1 LELDQRAQAT
11 KADEGKLSSL
21 LSSRIEVAMGPPLM
35 TGGLL
40 IAVAAYLSGMPQPL
54 PTAISMVG
62 LTVAMVGGA
71 SEISF
76 LLAASRAA
84 DIVSGTKGTT
94 GLLRVLGVA
103 ALIGLYMVVV
113 GIPLVGLY
121 VLRIAARAGVKRG
134 QLLSGLLPLYSLLTL
149 GLIISASQ
157 LALATALVE
166 LLAAGASEQGAPQP
180 LGSEGQQGQQDP
192 RS

>member
-1 LELDQRAQAT
+1 MELDQKAQAT
-11 KADEGKLSSL
+11 KGDEEKLSSL

-62 LTVAMVGGA
+62 LTVSMVGGA

-84 DIVSGTKGTT
+84 DIVSGTKGAT

-103 ALIGLYMVVV
+103 ALIGLYVVIV
-113 GIPLVGLY
+113 GMPLVGLY
-121 VLRIAARAGVKRG
+121 VLRIATRAGVKKGR
-134 QLLSGLLPLYSLLTL
+134 LLSGLLPLYSLLTL

-157 LALATALVE
+157 LALATTLVE
-166 LLAAGASEQGAPQP
+166 LLAAGAPRQGAPQP

>member
-11 KADEGKLSSL
+11 KADEEKLISL
-21 LSSRIEVAMGPPLM
+21 LSSHIEVAMGPTLM

-54 PTAISMVG
+54 PTAISIVG

-84 DIVSGTKGTT
+84 DIVSRTKGTT
-94 GLLRVLGVA
+94 GLLRVLGIA

-113 GIPLVGLY
+113 GMPLVGLY
-121 VLRIAARAGVKRG
+121 VLRIATRAGVKRG

-157 LALATALVE
+157 LALATALRE
-166 LLAAGASEQGAPQP
+166 LLTASAAGQGTPQP

>member
-1 LELDQRAQAT
+1 
-11 KADEGKLSSL
+11 
-21 LSSRIEVAMGPPLM
+21 
-35 TGGLL
+35 
-40 IAVAAYLSGMPQPL
+40 
-54 PTAISMVG
+54 
-62 LTVAMVGGA
+62 MVGGA

-113 GIPLVGLY
+113 GMPFVGLY

-166 LLAAGASEQGAPQP
+166 LLAAGASGQGAPQP

>member
-1 LELDQRAQAT
+1 LELDQKAQAT
-11 KADEGKLSSL
+11 KADEEKLISL
-21 LSSRIEVAMGPPLM
+21 LSSRIEVAMGPTLM

-40 IAVAAYLSGMPQPL
+40 VAVAAYLSGMPQPL

-113 GIPLVGLY
+113 GMPLVGLY

-149 GLIISASQ
+149 GPHHFRLPAGPRYCPRGAPRRWRLRARRPSASRQ
-157 LALATALVE
+157 RGPAG
-166 LLAAGASEQGAPQP
+166 AAGS
-180 LGSEGQQGQQDP
+180 
-192 RS
+192 

>member
-1 LELDQRAQAT
+1 MELDQRAQAT
-11 KADEGKLSSL
+11 KADEEKLISL
-21 LSSRIEVAMGPPLM
+21 LSSRIEVAMGPTLM

-40 IAVAAYLSGMPQPL
+40 VAVAAYLSGMPQPL

-62 LTVAMVGGA
+62 LTVAMVGAA

-84 DIVSGTKGTT
+84 DVVSETKGTT

-166 LLAAGASEQGAPQP
+166 LLAAGASGQGAPQP
-180 LGSEGQQGQQDP
+180 LGSKGQQGQQDL